1 MYEAYF
7 GLKEKP
13 FALTPNPAF
22 LYLSSQHENALAALD
37 YGLKNQA
44 GFSVITGEIGSGK
57 TTLIRAFLERQRDA
71 FTIGLV
77 SNTNRSFGK
86 LLQWI
91 CLAFGLPYRGKDDA
105 ELYEVFVDFLI
116 GEYSRGRRVALI
128 VDEAQNL
135 EATRL
140 EELRVLSNINAD
152 EHLVLQTV
160 LVGQPELRTVLR
172 SPELRQFAQRVG
184 IDTHLS
190 ALSLRDT
197 ALYVKHRL
205 HVAGT
210 EQPLFEQA
218 AITLMHRH
226 ATGIP
231 RLINQLCDTALV
243 YAFAEQRS
251 LVDAELM
258 RQVIED
264 RSSGGILP
272 VLAPTPKSTTPEDSS
287 QDNAW
292 VVSQS

>member
-1 MYEAYF
+1 MYEGYF

-57 TTLIRAFLERQRDA
+57 TTLIRAFLNRQRDSL
-71 FTIGLV
+71 TIGLV

-86 LLQWI
+86 LLQWV

-105 ELYEVFVDFLI
+105 ELYESFVDFLI

-160 LVGQPELRTVLR
+160 LVGQPELRTMLR

-184 IDTHLS
+184 IDTHLN

-205 HVAGT
+205 RIAGT
-210 EQPLFEQA
+210 EQALFEQA

-243 YAFAEQRS
+243 YAFAEQRK

-272 VLAPTPKSTTPEDSS
+272 VLAPPPMTAPSEAAP
-287 QDNAW
+287 QDTAW
-292 VVSQS
+292 ALSQS